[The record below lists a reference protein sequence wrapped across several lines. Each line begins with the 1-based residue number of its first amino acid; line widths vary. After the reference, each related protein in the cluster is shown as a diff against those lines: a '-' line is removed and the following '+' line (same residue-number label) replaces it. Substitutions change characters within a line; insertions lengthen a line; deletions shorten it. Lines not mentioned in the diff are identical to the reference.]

1 MIKKSL
7 YGFNTFAGL
16 KVGEIQL
23 KTNVEDWFH
32 IPSEENIADCL
43 TKGLSLSKL
52 NSGSKLQDNPGQ
64 LKSDWPIQQ
73 GRNDISTDKI
83 EREMSRY
90 QPSAGARRMEA

>member
-16 KVGEIQL
+16 QVGEIQL

-43 TKGLSLSKL
+43 TKGLSPSKL
-52 NSGSKLQDNPGQ
+52 ISGSAWQDGPN
-64 LKSDWPIQQ
+64 
-73 GRNDISTDKI
+73 
-83 EREMSRY
+83 
-90 QPSAGARRMEA
+90 